1 MEAKDEL
8 SLSVKDLAEH
18 FNISKKVQPLH
29 RGHQRNEFE
38 NMHISIIKPD
48 QLTDLKHDTQSINHL
63 FKAAERFRSI
73 CMTVDADGSGHR

>member
-1 MEAKDEL
+1 MEANDEL
-8 SLSVKDLAEH
+8 STDKDLAEH
-18 FNISKKVQPLH
+18 FNISKKVQPWHL
-29 RGHQRNEFE
+29 GYQRNEFE

-63 FKAAERFRSI
+63 FKAVELFRSI